1 MGDLEPG
8 GWSMIERNDH
18 NLTREV
24 VDLTGL
30 TASAL
35 ARKLRVKAADISA
48 WIRGRSLPPPECVEV
63 LRELIERAGVSEPLP
78 GPRVQRP
85 RLESRIVCADSREY
99 FSRIPDESVDCILS
113 DIPYGIGLDDWDVLH
128 DNSNSAYLGASEAQ
142 RKAGQVFKRRRK
154 PIRGWSA
161 ADRDIPAQYY
171 EWCGS
176 WAGEWLRVLRPGGS
190 AMVFAGRRL
199 GHRCTAALEDAG
211 FSYRDMLAWLRP
223 RAVFRAQRLSVV
235 YRKRGALAEAKK
247 WQGWRV
253 GNLRP
258 AFEPI
263 SWFFKPYADTIA
275 ENVLDHGLGAMNA
288 ERFSSLSGSSDNIL
302 RFGFEEG
309 EGGLHEAQKPVALLE
324 ALIELCTIPGQL
336 VLDPFMGSGSTAVA
350 AARCGRRYVAIE
362 QDRELCDLAR
372 ERLEGVSQE
381 GPGEPGSVRD

>member
-1 MGDLEPG
+1 
-8 GWSMIERNDH
+8 
-18 NLTREV
+18 
-24 VDLTGL
+24 
-30 TASAL
+30 
-35 ARKLRVKAADISA
+35 
-48 WIRGRSLPPPECVEV
+48 
-63 LRELIERAGVSEPLP
+63 
-78 GPRVQRP
+78 
-85 RLESRIVCADSREY
+85 
-99 FSRIPDESVDCILS
+99 
-113 DIPYGIGLDDWDVLH
+113 
-128 DNSNSAYLGASEAQ
+128 
-142 RKAGQVFKRRRK
+142 
-154 PIRGWSA
+154 
-161 ADRDIPAQYY
+161 
-171 EWCGS
+171 
-176 WAGEWLRVLRPGGS
+176 
-190 AMVFAGRRL
+190 MVFAGRRL